1 MGEILGKLIM
11 RKIVIGI
18 MIALSVMAF
27 SFAIADTLAKGTGGW
42 FGPIIFLVINCTGL
56 YCAYRFIIWYSKNAG
71 NTRQASEDEEVV
83 MLIRNKANKK
93 KNGSAQKAD
102 L

>member
-1 MGEILGKLIM
+1 M

-18 MIALSVMAF
+18 VIALSVMAF
-27 SFAIADTLAKGTGGW
+27 SFSIADKLALGSGGW
-42 FGPIIFLVINCTGL
+42 FGPIIFLVINCAGL

-71 NTRQASEDEEVV
+71 NVRPEKEDKEVS
-83 MLIRNKANKK
+83 MLIRNKRENRRPPR
-93 KNGSAQKAD
+93 AD